1 MRPLL
6 RRLFLKYSSI
16 RHVTVQIWNRW
27 FFNCI
32 ESLPLESL
40 SLGNKCCFHAPVRL
54 ADGRGKLQIGEEN
67 GFGYFYAPKS
77 GDGALM
83 IQPRK
88 SGSEIIIGNKNWFSN
103 NVTIIANEKIVFGN
117 GCRIGDSASFFD
129 CDFHEMDPAHRGR
142 SHGPTCPVT
151 IGNNV
156 WIGSRVT
163 VLKGVTIGDNS
174 VVGAM
179 SLVTRS
185 IPADCIAAGN
195 PARVIS
201 QLQSAG
207 LM

>member
-6 RRLFLKYSSI
+6 RRLFIKFSSV
-16 RHVTVQIWNRW
+16 RQVKAQLWNRW
-27 FFNCI
+27 FFNYI
-32 ESLPLESL
+32 DSLSLESL
-40 SLGNKCCFHAPVRL
+40 SLGKNCCFHVPVRVS
-54 ADGRGKLQIGEEN
+54 DGRGKLQIGEDN
-67 GFGYFYAPKS
+67 CFGYYCAPKS
-77 GDGALM
+77 GDGALL
-83 IQPRK
+83 IQSRK
-88 SGSEIIIGNKNWFSN
+88 SGAEIRIGTKNSFSN

-117 GCRIGDSASFFD
+117 GCRIGDNVSIFD
-129 CDFHEMDPAHRGR
+129 CDFHELDPAHRGR
-142 SHGPTCPVT
+142 SHGPTRPVT

-185 IPADCIAAGN
+185 IPPDCIAAGN

-201 QLQSAG
+201 KLRSAG
-207 LM
+207 